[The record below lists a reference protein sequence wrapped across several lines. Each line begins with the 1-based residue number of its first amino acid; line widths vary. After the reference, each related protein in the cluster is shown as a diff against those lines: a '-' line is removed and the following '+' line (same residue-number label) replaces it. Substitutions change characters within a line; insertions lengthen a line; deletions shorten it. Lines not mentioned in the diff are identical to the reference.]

1 MRAKLENEI
10 VFVDREDLPNYKKG
24 GSVVRNSYFWALK
37 SIAGRASRD
46 RDWEYESEVWLAL
59 ARMLMSFRESGY
71 LYLSE
76 TTLEFPPEQ
85 EEIPSVL
92 RSVSTWQDD

>member
-37 SIAGRASRD
+37 SISGRASRD
-46 RDWEYESEVWLAL
+46 HDWEYESEVWLAL

-71 LYLSE
+71 LSLSE
-76 TTLEFPPEQ
+76 TSLEFPPDQ
-85 EEIPSVL
+85 EEIPTLL
-92 RSVSTWQDD
+92 RSVSTWQD